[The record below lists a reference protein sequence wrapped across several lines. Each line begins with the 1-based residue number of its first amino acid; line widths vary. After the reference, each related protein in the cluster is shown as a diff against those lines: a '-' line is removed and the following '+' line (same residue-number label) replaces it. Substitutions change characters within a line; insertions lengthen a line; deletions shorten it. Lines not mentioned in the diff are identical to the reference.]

1 MNNLYITYT
10 PEEIELFKLLS
21 PLKENLTAT
30 SKLIEIS
37 SKIPIFKDIPKTI
50 LIRILKDI
58 KIIKYQTGEIIIK
71 EGDEDETMYYILLG
85 SVKVIKQNKLLTILQ
100 NSTLIGEMATLLKEK
115 RTASIISYAT
125 NNTTLISF
133 KIDFNLFHTDLGYY
147 FAIIY
152 KNLSIELAKKLL
164 KQNKQ
169 LTKN

>member
-10 PEEIELFKLLS
+10 PEEIEVFKLLS

-58 KIIKYQTGEIIIK
+58 KIIKYKKGEIIIK
-71 EGDEDETMYYILLG
+71 ERDEDETMYYILLG
-85 SVKVIKQNKLLTILQ
+85 SVKVVKQNKLLTILQ

-115 RTASIISYAT
+115 RTASIISAT

>member
-50 LIRILKDI
+50 LIKILKDI

-85 SVKVIKQNKLLTILQ
+85 SVKVVKQNKLLTILQ
-100 NSTLIGEMATLLKEK
+100 NGTLIGEMATLLKEK
-115 RTASIISYAT
+115 RTASIISAT

-169 LTKN
+169 LIKN

>member
-10 PEEIELFKLLS
+10 PEEIELFRLLS

-50 LIRILKDI
+50 LIKILKDI

-85 SVKVIKQNKLLTILQ
+85 SVKVVKQNKLLTILQ
-100 NSTLIGEMATLLKEK
+100 NGTLIGEMATLLKEK
-115 RTASIISYAT
+115 RTASIISAT

-164 KQNKQ
+164 LQDNKIVN
-169 LTKN
+169 K

>member
-10 PEEIELFKLLS
+10 PEEIELFRLLS

-50 LIRILKDI
+50 LIKILKDI

-85 SVKVIKQNKLLTILQ
+85 SVKVVKQNKLLTILQ

-115 RTASIISYAT
+115 RTASIISAT

-169 LTKN
+169 LIKN